1 METKDSKL
9 EIKIDD
15 GEKKSD
21 DKAIKILGW
30 WVNQQMNLKTNLM
43 KRKGIVNMKMWQVK
57 PYLQYMTRKQR
68 KEIVYSKIGS
78 TIMYELPLYCGSNQ
92 QIRNDLSVLLMEINK
107 TIL

>member
-9 EIKIDD
+9 EIKIND

-43 KRKGIVNMKMWQVK
+43 KRKGIVNMKMWQ
-57 PYLQYMTRKQR
+57 
-68 KEIVYSKIGS
+68 
-78 TIMYELPLYCGSNQ
+78 
-92 QIRNDLSVLLMEINK
+92 
-107 TIL
+107 